1 MSRFAY
7 AHAAGADWEH
17 CVAACAE
24 RIGRPQAGLG
34 FVYFTEALAPEAE
47 RIVGALRQRTGVEDW
62 VGTVG
67 VGVLATGVEYQD
79 EAALVAMVAELAPQR
94 SNGGHA
100 CSDF

>member
-34 FVYFTEALAPEAE
+34 FVYFTEALAPQKFTLN
-47 RIVGALRQRTGVEDW
+47 ILDLQSPVLFMMQRQRMICW
-62 VGTVG
+62 
-67 VGVLATGVEYQD
+67 
-79 EAALVAMVAELAPQR
+79 
-94 SNGGHA
+94 
-100 CSDF
+100 